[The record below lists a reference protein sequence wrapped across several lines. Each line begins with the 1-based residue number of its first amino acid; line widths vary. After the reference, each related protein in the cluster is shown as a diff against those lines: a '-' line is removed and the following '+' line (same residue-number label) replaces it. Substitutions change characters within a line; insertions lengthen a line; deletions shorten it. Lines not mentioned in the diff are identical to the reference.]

1 MIQAAGNQQ
10 ATTMSRPGAGQAR
23 GRAFAPALWL
33 ALLIG
38 VPSAAC
44 AQAPAADLEAM
55 ERAKRA
61 AESPMR
67 WIKLQADNAK
77 ALPAPAASAKPAATN
92 AKRAVSAA
100 KPNPAPTQVSTATA
114 TGTPPSAPE
123 PVAAAAP
130 VASSPAPLAG
140 GVQADA
146 GLPRAQE
153 IVTLERVDPQWGD
166 ALMQSLRKGRVV
178 VSFEVNAEG
187 QLSRSQVVSSTS
199 ARLDAVALAVLR
211 QWRFQPMDMAR
222 SATAEF
228 GFDLTREQAS
238 APEELVLI
246 DQVEPLWDAALM
258 QTMRQGQ
265 VRVRIEVDVDGRL
278 SHAEVVSSSDKRLDA
293 VALGAVR
300 RWRFQPLEQRRAAT
314 VEVGFDL
321 GRRTP

>member
-1 MIQAAGNQQ
+1 
-10 ATTMSRPGAGQAR
+10 MSRQG
-23 GRAFAPALWL
+23 AFASALWL

-38 VPSAAC
+38 APSAAR
-44 AQAPAADLEAM
+44 AQAPAADQEAM
-55 ERAKRA
+55 ARAKRA
-61 AESPMR
+61 ADSPMR

-77 ALPAPAASAKPAATN
+77 AAPAPPAPAKPAAPSP
-92 AKRAVSAA
+92 KRAVSAA
-100 KPNPAPTQVSTATA
+100 KPNSPATQGSTASAAGA
-114 TGTPPSAPE
+114 TPSAAEAVPP
-123 PVAAAAP
+123 PVTSNPPASAAA
-130 VASSPAPLAG
+130 
-140 GVQADA
+140 QADA

-187 QLSRSQVVSSTS
+187 QLSRSQVVSSS
-199 ARLDAVALAVLR
+199 SSRLDAVALAVLR

-246 DQVEPLWDAALM
+246 DQVEPLWDPALM

-278 SHAEVVSSSDKRLDA
+278 AHAEVVSSSDKRLDP
-293 VALGAVR
+293 VALAAVR

>member
-1 MIQAAGNQQ
+1 MIHAVCKESAF
-10 ATTMSRPGAGQAR
+10 SAR
-23 GRAFAPALWL
+23 GRAYAPVLWL
-33 ALLIG
+33 ALLLG
-38 VPSAAC
+38 VPTAARAQVSAAD
-44 AQAPAADLEAM
+44 QEAM

-67 WIKLQADNAK
+67 WIKLQADSAK
-77 ALPAPAASAKPAATN
+77 AAPVSPAPAKPAAPSP
-92 AKRAVSAA
+92 KRAVSAA
-100 KPNPAPTQVSTATA
+100 KPNAPASQGA
-114 TGTPPSAPE
+114 
-123 PVAAAAP
+123 AAAAP
-130 VASSPAPLAG
+130 PSAAEAAAPPVASNPPASAAA
-140 GVQADA
+140 QADA

-199 ARLDAVALAVLR
+199 SRLDAVALAVLK
-211 QWRFQPMDMAR
+211 QWRFQPMDMGR

-228 GFDLTREQAS
+228 GFDLAREQAS

-246 DQVEPLWDAALM
+246 DQVEPLWDPPLM

-278 SHAEVVSSSDKRLDA
+278 AHAEVVSSSDKRLDP
-293 VALGAVR
+293 VALAAVR

>member
-1 MIQAAGNQQ
+1 
-10 ATTMSRPGAGQAR
+10 
-23 GRAFAPALWL
+23 
-33 ALLIG
+33 
-38 VPSAAC
+38 
-44 AQAPAADLEAM
+44 M

-77 ALPAPAASAKPAATN
+77 AAPASPAPAKPAAPSP
-92 AKRAVSAA
+92 KRAVSAA
-100 KPNPAPTQVSTATA
+100 KPNSPASQGAA
-114 TGTPPSAPE
+114 AAAPPSAPE
-123 PVAAAAP
+123 AAAP
-130 VASSPAPLAG
+130 PVASNPPASAAA
-140 GVQADA
+140 QADA

-199 ARLDAVALAVLR
+199 SRLDAVALAVLK

-228 GFDLTREQAS
+228 GFDLAREQAS

-246 DQVEPLWDAALM
+246 DQVEPLWDPAMM

-278 SHAEVVSSSDKRLDA
+278 AHAEVVSSSDKRLDP
-293 VALGAVR
+293 VALAAVR

>member
-1 MIQAAGNQQ
+1 MFSAC
-10 ATTMSRPGAGQAR
+10 SRLRSASAR
-23 GRAFAPALWL
+23 GVCERVFAPALWL

-44 AQAPAADLEAM
+44 AQAPAADQDAM
-55 ERAKRA
+55 ARAKRA
-61 AESPMR
+61 AEAPMR

-77 ALPAPAASAKPAATN
+77 AAPAPPAPAKPVASP
-92 AKRAVSAA
+92 KRAVSAA
-100 KPNPAPTQVSTATA
+100 RPNSPAAQVPVATA
-114 TGTPPSAPE
+114 AE
-123 PVAAAAP
+123 PAAAVASP
-130 VASSPAPLAG
+130 VASSPPASAAA
-140 GVQADA
+140 QADA

-187 QLSRSQVVSSTS
+187 QLSRSQVVSSSS

-246 DQVEPLWDAALM
+246 DQTEPLWDPELM
-258 QTMRQGQ
+258 QAMRQGQ

-293 VALGAVR
+293 VALAAVR

-321 GRRTP
+321 GRRAP

>member
-1 MIQAAGNQQ
+1 MIHAVCKESAF
-10 ATTMSRPGAGQAR
+10 SAR
-23 GRAFAPALWL
+23 GRAFAPVLWL
-33 ALLIG
+33 ALLLG
-38 VPSAAC
+38 VPTAAR
-44 AQAPAADLEAM
+44 AQVPAADQEAM

-77 ALPAPAASAKPAATN
+77 AAPTSPAPVKPAAPSPR
-92 AKRAVSAA
+92 RAVNAA
-100 KPNPAPTQVSTATA
+100 KPNAPVTQGAA
-114 TGTPPSAPE
+114 AAAAPPSAPE
-123 PVAAAAP
+123 AAAP
-130 VASSPAPLAG
+130 PVASNPPASAAG
-140 GVQADA
+140 QADA
-146 GLPRAQE
+146 GLPKAQE

-199 ARLDAVALAVLR
+199 SRLDAVALAVLK

-246 DQVEPLWDAALM
+246 DQVEPLWDPSLM

-278 SHAEVVSSSDKRLDA
+278 AHAEVVSSSDKRLDP
-293 VALGAVR
+293 VARAAVR

-321 GRRTP
+321 DRRTP

>member
-1 MIQAAGNQQ
+1 MIHAVCKE
-10 ATTMSRPGAGQAR
+10 SSFSAR
-23 GRAFAPALWL
+23 GRAYAPVLVV
-33 ALLIG
+33 ALLLG
-38 VPSAAC
+38 VPTAAR
-44 AQAPAADLEAM
+44 AQVPAADQAAM

-77 ALPAPAASAKPAATN
+77 AAPASPTPAKPAAPSP
-92 AKRAVSAA
+92 KRTVSAA
-100 KPNPAPTQVSTATA
+100 KPNATA
-114 TGTPPSAPE
+114 TQGAAAAAAPPSAPE
-123 PVAAAAP
+123 AVAPP
-130 VASSPAPLAG
+130 VASNQPASAAA
-140 GVQADA
+140 QAEA
-146 GLPRAQE
+146 GLPKAQE

-199 ARLDAVALAVLR
+199 SRLDAVALAVLK

-246 DQVEPLWDAALM
+246 DQVEPLWDPALM

-278 SHAEVVSSSDKRLDA
+278 AHAEVVSSSDKRLDP
-293 VALGAVR
+293 VALAAVR

>member
-1 MIQAAGNQQ
+1 MFSAC
-10 ATTMSRPGAGQAR
+10 SRLRPASAR
-23 GRAFAPALWL
+23 AVCGRVFAPALWL

-38 VPSAAC
+38 VPSAVH
-44 AQAPAADLEAM
+44 AQAPAADQDAM

-61 AESPMR
+61 AEAPMR

-77 ALPAPAASAKPAATN
+77 AVPAPPAPAKPVASP
-92 AKRAVSAA
+92 KRAVSAA
-100 KPNPAPTQVSTATA
+100 KPNSAAVQVPTATA
-114 TGTPPSAPE
+114 AE
-123 PVAAAAP
+123 PAAAVTPP
-130 VASSPAPLAG
+130 VASSPPASAA
-140 GVQADA
+140 VQADA

-153 IVTLERVDPQWGD
+153 IVTLERVDPQWDD

-187 QLSRSQVVSSTS
+187 QLARSQVVSSSS
-199 ARLDAVALAVLR
+199 ARLDAVALAVLL

-246 DQVEPLWDAALM
+246 DQTEPLWDPELM
-258 QTMRQGQ
+258 QAMRQGQ

-293 VALGAVR
+293 VALAAVR

>member
-1 MIQAAGNQQ
+1 M
-10 ATTMSRPGAGQAR
+10 MSRQG
-23 GRAFAPALWL
+23 AFASALWL

-38 VPSAAC
+38 APSVAR
-44 AQAPAADLEAM
+44 AQAPAADQEAM
-55 ERAKRA
+55 ARAKRA
-61 AESPMR
+61 ADSPMR

-77 ALPAPAASAKPAATN
+77 AAPAPPAPAKPAA
-92 AKRAVSAA
+92 ASPKRAVSAA
-100 KPNPAPTQVSTATA
+100 KPNPPATQGSTATA
-114 TGTPPSAPE
+114 AGATPSAAEAVP
-123 PVAAAAP
+123 PP
-130 VASSPAPLAG
+130 VASNPPASAAA
-140 GVQADA
+140 QADA

-187 QLSRSQVVSSTS
+187 QLSRSQVVSSS
-199 ARLDAVALAVLR
+199 SSRLDAVALAVLR

-228 GFDLTREQAS
+228 GFDLTREQAI

-246 DQVEPLWDAALM
+246 DQVEPLWDPALM

-278 SHAEVVSSSDKRLDA
+278 AHAEVVSSSDKRLDP
-293 VALGAVR
+293 VALAAVR

>member
-1 MIQAAGNQQ
+1 M
-10 ATTMSRPGAGQAR
+10 MSRQG
-23 GRAFAPALWL
+23 AFASALWL

-38 VPSAAC
+38 APSAAR
-44 AQAPAADLEAM
+44 AQAPAADQEAM
-55 ERAKRA
+55 ARAKRA

-67 WIKLQADNAK
+67 WIKLQAENAK
-77 ALPAPAASAKPAATN
+77 AAPAPPAPAKPAAPIP
-92 AKRAVSAA
+92 KRTVSAA
-100 KPNPAPTQVSTATA
+100 KPNSPASQGAA
-114 TGTPPSAPE
+114 AAPPSAPE
-123 PVAAAAP
+123 AVPPPVAGNPAASA
-130 VASSPAPLAG
+130 ATLA
-140 GVQADA
+140 DT

-187 QLSRSQVVSSTS
+187 QLSRSQVVSSS
-199 ARLDAVALAVLR
+199 SSRLDAVALAVLR

-246 DQVEPLWDAALM
+246 DQVEPLWDPALM

-278 SHAEVVSSSDKRLDA
+278 SHAEVVSSSDKRLDP
-293 VALGAVR
+293 VALAAVR

-321 GRRTP
+321 GHRTP

>member
-1 MIQAAGNQQ
+1 MIHAVCKESAFS
-10 ATTMSRPGAGQAR
+10 AC
-23 GRAFAPALWL
+23 GRAYAPVLWL
-33 ALLIG
+33 ALLLGI
-38 VPSAAC
+38 STAAC
-44 AQAPAADLEAM
+44 AQVPAADQEAM

-67 WIKLQADNAK
+67 WIKLQADSAK
-77 ALPAPAASAKPAATN
+77 AAPASPAPAKPATPSP
-92 AKRAVSAA
+92 KRAVSVS
-100 KPNPAPTQVSTATA
+100 KPNLPAAQGAA
-114 TGTPPSAPE
+114 AAPPSAPE
-123 PVAAAAP
+123 AVAPP
-130 VASSPAPLAG
+130 VASNPPASA
-140 GVQADA
+140 VAQADA
-146 GLPRAQE
+146 GLPKAQE

-199 ARLDAVALAVLR
+199 SRLDAVALAVLK

-246 DQVEPLWDAALM
+246 DQVEPLWDPALM

-278 SHAEVVSSSDKRLDA
+278 AHAEVVASSDKRLDP
-293 VALGAVR
+293 VALAAVR

-321 GRRTP
+321 GRRAP